1 MAQATATVKTKP
13 NMGTART
20 GRTIEE
26 TAAQQASL
34 IRKRMEDAGKQTDRF
49 KEITAQM
56 AAAVKSGDLDKVR
69 SLTTTFAD
77 VRASFVANSKD
88 LASAMFGLGAEFKEI
103 GVLIEE
109 LQALSPEE
117 QKLINDAE
125 ALQKR
130 MEGRLSNAN
139 AELAKAENKTA
150 IFGFRRRAVEAAHA
164 SIARSQEGLGAT
176 KAGVAAA
183 RQMAEQQQR
192 QRLQSLDM
200 EQSMQKLQMITQQI
214 IDIARERIDGIK
226 ENLEAVQQGGIATMA
241 DLKQLATEV
250 EERGKE
256 LAAANAEL
264 ETLREQLAEQAQG
277 SAAATAVQEQI
288 RNKERARDDI
298 LTGRNKAYALSQEGA
313 RYTEMYRAQ
322 ESSQRDLLQFH
333 ETWIAILDEGIKNR
347 SVVYKSYID
356 VMKDS
361 ADQQAMSSVDQLA
374 RETDLRITNDTAQVG
389 AALQK
394 NILERLEAHPGEV
407 RALRDIIQA
416 MAESNARF
424 DSRFDALLDKFRKN
438 YGTDPFYDDRTHQ
451 PVNGENAAA

>member
-150 IFGFRRRAVEAAHA
+150 IFGFRRRARKRVSHDRRKGSVRQKPALPLPVRW
-164 SIARSQEGLGAT
+164 RSSNSVSVCSRST
-176 KAGVAAA
+176 W
-183 RQMAEQQQR
+183 
-192 QRLQSLDM
+192 
-200 EQSMQKLQMITQQI
+200 
-214 IDIARERIDGIK
+214 
-226 ENLEAVQQGGIATMA
+226 
-241 DLKQLATEV
+241 
-250 EERGKE
+250 
-256 LAAANAEL
+256 
-264 ETLREQLAEQAQG
+264 
-277 SAAATAVQEQI
+277 
-288 RNKERARDDI
+288 
-298 LTGRNKAYALSQEGA
+298 
-313 RYTEMYRAQ
+313 
-322 ESSQRDLLQFH
+322 SSPC
-333 ETWIAILDEGIKNR
+333 R
-347 SVVYKSYID
+347 SC
-356 VMKDS
+356 
-361 ADQQAMSSVDQLA
+361 
-374 RETDLRITNDTAQVG
+374 R
-389 AALQK
+389 
-394 NILERLEAHPGEV
+394 
-407 RALRDIIQA
+407 
-416 MAESNARF
+416 
-424 DSRFDALLDKFRKN
+424 
-438 YGTDPFYDDRTHQ
+438 
-451 PVNGENAAA
+451 